1 MSQDPRFALKQFI
14 AALEKHF
21 EAVAARRGPEDL
33 SVDQAY
39 FQLEDAFLNY
49 QEALGEAFEED
60 LPFDN
65 NAEEEEDF

>member
-1 MSQDPRFALKQFI
+1 MALEPRFALKQLT

-60 LPFDN
+60 LPFDLP
-65 NAEEEEDF
+65 EQDED

>member
-1 MSQDPRFALKQFI
+1 MAQDSRFALKQFT

-33 SVDQAY
+33 SVDQAF

-49 QEALGEAFEED
+49 QEAMAEEFEED
-60 LPFDN
+60 LPFDLL
-65 NAEEEEDF
+65 EGEDD